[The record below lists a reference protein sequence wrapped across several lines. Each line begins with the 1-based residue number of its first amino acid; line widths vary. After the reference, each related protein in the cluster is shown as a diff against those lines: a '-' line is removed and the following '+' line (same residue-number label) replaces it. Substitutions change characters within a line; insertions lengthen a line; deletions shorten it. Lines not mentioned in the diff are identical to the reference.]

1 MVGLCCMFH
10 CLHFHNSRVMGTGT
24 LVHSLGSMNLSPM
37 IVAYSR
43 LMNFYISHIPSEEST
58 RLLVAFAKA
67 LISEDLESVP

>member
-1 MVGLCCMFH
+1 MQDAYNGEVK
-10 CLHFHNSRVMGTGT
+10 N
-24 LVHSLGSMNLSPM
+24 

-67 LISEDLESVP
+67 LISEDLGLEGMWWYRIIIYFNNSWRLQAA

>member
-1 MVGLCCMFH
+1 MQDAYNGEVK
-10 CLHFHNSRVMGTGT
+10 N
-24 LVHSLGSMNLSPM
+24 

-67 LISEDLESVP
+67 LISEDLEDAPPL